1 MSERIQ
7 NVKPTEWNGRKYR
20 STLEAET
27 AKVLDGLG
35 IPFQY
40 EERKILLQQGFR
52 CPYQKDK
59 VRDLTYTPDFI
70 IGPIMLECKGFETP
84 EWKIKKKLL
93 FKYLVENEPDIIF
106 HQIHD
111 AHKAL
116 MEALDPHLSYLGYC
130 VQVTPKPTKKSRL
143 LKGDSISAAQT
154 YDSITQ
160 AVKLLNLEGKALGP
174 IVKSLIG
181 EQEYAYGYKWNLKKL
196 NI

>member
-7 NVKPTEWNGRKYR
+7 NVKPKEWNGRTYR

-27 AKVLDGLG
+27 AQTLDALG

-40 EERKILLQQGFR
+40 EERKILLQEGFR

-93 FKYLVENEPDIIF
+93 FKWLMENEPDTIF
-106 HQIHD
+106 YQIHD
-111 AHKAL
+111 ARKAL
-116 MEALDPHLSYLGYC
+116 LQVLEAHWQYLGYAI
-130 VQVTPKPTKKSRL
+130 QVTPKPKKKTEGQKAAL
-143 LKGDSISAAQT
+143 FDSIS
-154 YDSITQ
+154 Q
-160 AVKLLNLEGKALGP
+160 AMEALHLKGKNMGP
-174 IVKSLIG
+174 ILNSLTGKKEFI
-181 EQEYAYGYKWNLKKL
+181 YNYNWKLFKLKL
-196 NI
+196 